1 MIKGIISSAV
11 LFLLLFSTVSYALTI
26 EQLIEKVKV
35 NQAKILDMKAEI
47 TTTMT
52 SNIQGNDY
60 KLIQK
65 GKLWTKNP
73 NKSKIEVL
81 SPVHQITITNGNI
94 ITVVSPDSGQK
105 MVQDISEMKGKTGM
119 PDAGDMMNISK
130 ALEYF
135 NLTTAQTDTGA
146 YLITGT
152 PKEKNDFLGKMEFLL
167 DPAKYVF
174 TQISIFNPQG
184 GLISLSKVEYANISN
199 CWVPMKNNSTITMPT
214 GGMNMEMVFENLQ
227 VNKGIADTE
236 FEVK

>member
-1 MIKGIISSAV
+1 MIRKIIASTILV
-11 LFLLLFSTVSYALTI
+11 LLLSSIPSYALTI
-26 EQLIEKVKV
+26 GELIEKVKG
-35 NQAKILDMKAEI
+35 NQAKVLDMSAEI

-65 GKLWTKNP
+65 GKLWTKTP

-81 SPVHQITITNGNI
+81 SPVRQITITNGNI
-94 ITVVSPDSGQK
+94 ITVISPDTGQK
-105 MVQDISEMKGKTGM
+105 IVQDISEMKGKAGI
-119 PDAGDMMNISK
+119 PDSGDMMNISK

-167 DPAKYVF
+167 DPARYVF
-174 TQISIFNPQG
+174 TQISIYNPQG

-214 GGMNMEMVFENLQ
+214 GGMNMEMIFENIQ
-227 VNKGIADTE
+227 VNKGIADVE